1 MIKKIMKLIFK
12 EIFKK
17 KTTKKQRPNT
27 QSYQTEHRMKYFSFL
42 IIFHFH

>member
-17 KTTKKQRPNT
+17 KKIKQRPNT

>member
-17 KTTKKQRPNT
+17 KNKIKI
-27 QSYQTEHRMKYFSFL
+27 KYL
-42 IIFHFH
+42 ELLD